1 MIMSN
6 EDIVTNI
13 LSKREILKKQ
23 DVQDEV
29 LNRSYSSAPIEY
41 DLSLYIKTRKNKPE
55 PGRFG
60 IRYIFVK

>member
-1 MIMSN
+1 MGLSN

-23 DVQDEV
+23 EV
-29 LNRSYSSAPIEY
+29 SADSSDGKYSTNPIEY
-41 DLSLYIKTRKNKPE
+41 DLSLYIKTRKNRPE

-60 IRYIFVK
+60 SRYIFVK